1 MDELRPLIDR
11 IRSLLDGRAA
21 DPGDVVTNV
30 EHTLT
35 DGYAAALELERERL
49 RIERRMS
56 ELARTVERPEEAGE
70 LRRLAARLTSTE
82 AQLSEIRT
90 LLAQLR
96 RVADSR
102 TAA

>member
-21 DPGDVVTNV
+21 DPEGVPTAV

-35 DGYAAALELERERL
+35 DGYAAALELEGERL

-70 LRRLAARLTSTE
+70 LRGLAARLVGTE
-82 AQLSEIRT
+82 AKLAEIRT
-90 LLAQLR
+90 LLAELR

-102 TAA
+102 SAA

>member
-11 IRSLLDGRAA
+11 ISSLLDGRAA
-21 DPGDVVTNV
+21 DPGGVLTDV

-35 DGYAAALELERERL
+35 DGYAAMLELEGERL

-70 LRRLAARLTSTE
+70 LRRLAAQLVGTE
-82 AQLSEIRT
+82 AKLDELRT
-90 LLAQLR
+90 LLAELR

-102 TAA
+102 SAA